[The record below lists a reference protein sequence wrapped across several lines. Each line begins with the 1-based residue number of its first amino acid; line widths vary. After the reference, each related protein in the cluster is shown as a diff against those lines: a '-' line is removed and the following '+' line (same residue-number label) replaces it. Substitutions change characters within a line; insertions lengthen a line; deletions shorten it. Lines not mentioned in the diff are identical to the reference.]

1 MKRVYIIFIVLIFVL
16 TACSAAET
24 APLMQEEAAATV
36 TEQPEIAANEIELDY
51 DLGGWPEAPLP
62 AAEPPF
68 SGICY
73 VAFNTEKAPFDN
85 VLVRQAFAYSLD
97 REDIAQNATC
107 SECDFHNQR
116 PAITLIPQD
125 YYLLE
130 SGSDF
135 YSKWVNHEIPQL
147 KNSSDFYQKWL
158 DDQWYRDL
166 LLEGY
171 TPEDMTIQLVVSDE
185 NLQIA
190 QSVAEDW
197 HDYLAVDM
205 ELMSLESAI
214 FDTSISGSDAPQAY
228 VTCNYMDLASPSD
241 LLIGL
246 VSGYYGDYIRWDA
259 PDVYYQAAFAGYQND
274 DINAYLQAESM
285 LTGEYAVIAPLF
297 SYTVE

>member
-1 MKRVYIIFIVLIFVL
+1 MKQFHILVVISILVLA
-16 TACSAAET
+16 ACSPAET
-24 APLMQEEAAATV
+24 AEFIQEDAAATV
-36 TEQPEIAANEIELDY
+36 TDQPEIAAHEIELDY
-51 DLGGWPEAPLP
+51 DLGSWPETPLP

-68 SGICY
+68 NGICY

-97 REDIAQNATC
+97 REDIAQNTTC

-130 SGSDF
+130 SGADF

-171 TPEDMTIQLVVSDE
+171 TPEDMTVQLVVSDE

-197 HDYLAVDM
+197 HDYLAVDV

-214 FDTSISGSDAPQAY
+214 FDTSILGSDTPQAY
-228 VTCNYMDLASPSD
+228 VTCNYMDLANPSD

-259 PDVYYQAAFAGYQND
+259 PDAYYQAAFAGYQND
-274 DINAYLQAESM
+274 DIDAYLQAESM